1 MNLAM
6 YRRYVTALLALGQR
20 SLVHTNF
27 ESAVPLKY
35 IARRM
40 AKALLG
46 WASLMVV
53 MPVSSI
59 DVKAFCV
66 LPSGSELLKGVPDSQ
81 IS

>member
-6 YRRYVTALLALGQR
+6 YGWCVTAFMALGQR
-20 SLVHTNF
+20 SLGHINL
-27 ESAVPLKY
+27 ESAVPLLY
-35 IARRM
+35 TVRRM
-40 AKALLG
+40 AKALLR
-46 WASLMVV
+46 WASWMVV

-66 LPSGSELLKGVPDSQ
+66 LPSGSELLMGIPDSQ